1 MLVASWRGARRRRST
16 GSRTGSSSVEAAG
29 LLSPEVRGVGGGLGA
44 WVAGWVDGLQVVCV
58 GCRAICYCSSST
70 TEAAQHR
77 LAAPA
82 PAPAL

>member
-1 MLVASWRGARRRRST
+1 M
-16 GSRTGSSSVEAAG
+16 
-29 LLSPEVRGVGGGLGA
+29 GA